1 MQLFVEQPAVSPPLD
16 NDQATEVNSEVAF
29 LEAQEPEIDPSVD
42 QRHWYV
48 IAREHAALEGRIMTN
63 NLLRAGENAYTELL
77 GRLPTEAQSVEA
89 WLHGTHGAGDAEV
102 RRARFQVLDDEELQG
117 VDSEGTVD

>member
-1 MQLFVEQPAVSPPLD
+1 MQLFGEQPAVSPPLD
-16 NDQATEVNSEVAF
+16 DDQATEVNSEVAF
-29 LEAQEPEIDPSVD
+29 LEAQEPEIDLSVD

-63 NLLRAGENAYTELL
+63 NFLRAGENAYTELL

-102 RRARFQVLDDEELQG
+102 GRARYQVLDDEELQG